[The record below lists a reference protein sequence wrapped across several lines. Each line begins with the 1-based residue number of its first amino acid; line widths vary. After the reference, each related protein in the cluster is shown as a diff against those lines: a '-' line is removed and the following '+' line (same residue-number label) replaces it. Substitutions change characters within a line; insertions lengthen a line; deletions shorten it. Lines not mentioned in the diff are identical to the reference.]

1 MSASRAIGSPGPGTV
16 RGAVPGGGTRLAAL
30 DGVRILA
37 ALAVL
42 CYHYLALDSGW
53 GEPATSVFPV
63 ASAWAAYGW
72 LGVEI
77 FFVVSGFVICM
88 SAWGRGVGEFAAS
101 RISRLFPAY
110 WAAVLFTAGTLF
122 AWPEVRGVKAFSD
135 VVVNLSMLQGGMK
148 VPHIDDAYWTLF
160 VELKFYAL
168 FALVVVRGVTYRNC
182 VVFCTVWTV
191 AGVVAPTADSG
202 VLSFFAIPTFSPY
215 FIAGIAFHLMR
226 RFGPNAVLW
235 GIAGLQFVLAQ
246 SYVQGRMISNLG
258 RGVAA
263 HTPVWPAHVVI
274 ACGFLVMAGI
284 ALGAFDRVRWRWLG
298 HAGAL
303 TYPLYLIHMMAGL
316 TFIHHFRHEVRPV
329 PLVLGVTAF
338 MVVLAWLVH
347 RLVERPLGR
356 RLRTVLRRAVQDI
369 RRMSAQPAAVPAVP
383 AVPAIPGV
391 PAQAPAPEAERVRTI
406 RR

>member
-1 MSASRAIGSPGPGTV
+1 MSASRAVGHPGPSAARLG
-16 RGAVPGGGTRLAAL
+16 GARLAAL
-30 DGVRILA
+30 DGVRIVA
-37 ALAVL
+37 ALGVL
-42 CYHYLALDSGW
+42 CYHYMALDSAW
-53 GEPATSVFPV
+53 GEPAATVFPG
-63 ASAWAAYGW
+63 ASACAAYGW

-110 WAAVLFTAGTLF
+110 WAAVLFTAGVLF

-135 VVVNLSMLQGGMK
+135 VVVNLSMLQGGIK

-168 FALVVVRGVTYRNC
+168 FALVVLRGVTYRNC
-182 VVFCTVWTV
+182 VFFCTVWTV

-258 RGVAA
+258 RAA
-263 HTPVWPAHVVI
+263 AAQTPVWPAHVVI

-284 ALGAFDRVRWRWLG
+284 ALGAFDRVRWRWLR
-298 HAGAL
+298 HAGAV

-316 TFIHHFRHEVRPV
+316 TVIHHFRHDVRPV
-329 PLVLGVTAF
+329 PLVLGVTTL
-338 MVVLAWLVH
+338 MVALAWLIH
-347 RLVERPLGR
+347 RLIERPLGH
-356 RLRTVLRRAVQDI
+356 RLRSGLRRAVHDI
-369 RRMSAQPAAVPAVP
+369 RRHAAHPAAVPAVP
-383 AVPAIPGV
+383 VQPS
-391 PAQAPAPEAERVRTI
+391 APEAERIRTT
-406 RR
+406 RG